1 MNIIILNTMIYGVL
15 NPLPTGCHFFNIKDM
30 LSHLHKQLLNDYQ
43 HDFPLSARPYQD
55 IADMLGVTEAEVLSA
70 FTELNDNNL
79 ISRIGPVIPPNHIGV
94 SALVAMSVPK
104 QQLQA
109 VADTVSAYPEVNH
122 NYEREHRLNL
132 WFVVIASDA
141 EHLRA
146 VIDSIEQETSYPAM
160 LLPMLDD
167 FFIDLG
173 FKLDLNND

>member
-1 MNIIILNTMIYGVL
+1 
-15 NPLPTGCHFFNIKDM
+15 M
-30 LSHLHKQLLNDYQ
+30 LTTLHKQLLNDYQ

-55 IADMLGVTEAEVLSA
+55 IADALDVTEAEVLAA
-70 FTELNDNNL
+70 FTELSDNNL

-94 SALVAMSVPK
+94 SALVAMSVPE
-104 QQLQA
+104 QQLHS
-109 VADTVSAYPEVNH
+109 VADKISAHPEVNH

-141 EHLRA
+141 EHLRE
-146 VIDSIEQETSYPAM
+146 VIASIEQETSYPAM

>member
-1 MNIIILNTMIYGVL
+1 
-15 NPLPTGCHFFNIKDM
+15 M
-30 LSHLHKQLLNDYQ
+30 LTTLHKQLLNDYQ
-43 HDFPLSARPYQD
+43 HDFPLSAQPYQD
-55 IADMLGVTEAEVLSA
+55 IADALNVTEAEVLAA

-94 SALVAMSVPK
+94 SALVAMSVPE
-104 QQLQA
+104 QQLQS
-109 VADTVSAYPEVNH
+109 VADIISAYPEVNH

-141 EHLRA
+141 EHLHK
-146 VIDSIEQETSYPAM
+146 VIASIEQETSYPAM

-173 FKLDLNND
+173 FKLDWNND